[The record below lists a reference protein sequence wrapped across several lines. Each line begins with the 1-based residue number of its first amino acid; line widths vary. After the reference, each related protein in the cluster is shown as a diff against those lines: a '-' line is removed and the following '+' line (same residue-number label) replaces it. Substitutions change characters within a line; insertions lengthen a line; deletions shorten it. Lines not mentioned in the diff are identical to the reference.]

1 MRDEGKTRY
10 YKKQGSEKDLDIA
23 EALLDTVLELKRQTE
38 SARRCARYP
47 LTQRVANRIKRTI
60 EKKKSIMGLGETGV
74 IEELR
79 ATITALKLEQ
89 SVPRPESEIRIKEDR

>member
-23 EALLDTVLELKRQTE
+23 EALLDTVLELKRPSE
-38 SARRCARYP
+38 SACRYARYP
-47 LTQRVANRIKRTI
+47 LIQRVANRIKRTI

-74 IEELR
+74 IEELG
-79 ATITALKLEQ
+79 AAITVLKLEQ
-89 SVPRPESEIRIKEDR
+89 GVPHPESGIRIKEDR